1 MKMNKKFYHC
11 TTIEGFK
18 GICSKPCTH
27 ELSLYLSHSQDM
39 NDEKEI
45 SFGYKAVKDRE
56 KDVIGIERGE
66 KIKDSYIF
74 SVSTSF
80 KFVSSKNDY
89 GSIILE
95 FDKLDDITFKECRY
109 LTNEEIIEF
118 QKEFLKEQFNPRL
131 DLIAILFPF
140 YVKEIKWKDEKEWR
154 IVKSL
159 QENEEGQVRYRKT
172 GERVRYFEW
181 NILSEKL
188 TAVYLKNDV
197 PTEIENEINEILGE
211 YKFNFIAKRI

>member
-1 MKMNKKFYHC
+1 MNKKFYHC

>member
-1 MKMNKKFYHC
+1 MNKKFYHC

-74 SVSTSF
+74 SVSSSF

-95 FDKLDDITFKECRY
+95 FDKLNDDITFKECRY
-109 LTNEEIIEF
+109 LTNEEIIEL
-118 QKEFLKEQFNPRL
+118 QKKFLEEQFNPML

-172 GERVRYFEW
+172 GERVRYLEW
-181 NILSEKL
+181 NISSEKL
-188 TAVYLKNDV
+188 TAVYLKNNV
-197 PTEIENEINEILGE
+197 SAEEEREINEILFK
-211 YKFNFIAKRI
+211 YNFGFTAKRI